1 MPLIKWRLNKVWTE
15 CLNNIIKDFND
26 NNLLIINM
34 SILNTKNYTDSED
47 SSDEMVSDKSIVKE
61 EEKLS

>member
-1 MPLIKWRLNKVWTE
+1 
-15 CLNNIIKDFND
+15 
-26 NNLLIINM
+26 M

-47 SSDEMVSDKSIVKE
+47 SGDEMVSDKSIVKE